1 MGVSEDELR
10 QEEREIP
17 ETPKKRAKSGG
28 KAKGKVSNAG
38 KGESAGNGPKKA
50 KNVPK
55 QTESVPKTRKSGPK
69 AVKNEPKEARTND
82 LLNEE
87 VEL

>member
-1 MGVSEDELR
+1 M
-10 QEEREIP
+10 EREIP
-17 ETPKKRAKSGG
+17 EKPKKRAKSGG
-28 KAKGKVSNAG
+28 KDKGKVSNAG
-38 KGESAGNGPKKA
+38 KGKSAGNGPKKA
-50 KNVPK
+50 KNGPK

-69 AVKNEPKEARTND
+69 AVKSEPEEAKTND